1 MSLMGN
7 LLWIVLGGG
16 IFVFFFYFLGGLVLC
31 LTVVGIPFGIQCFKL
46 AMLGLMPFGRRI
58 VERPAATG
66 CLAMLMN
73 IIWLLVGG
81 LELAVLHLVFGL
93 LLALTVVGLPF
104 ARQHA
109 KLASLCLVPFGKT
122 VQ

>member
-1 MSLMGN
+1 SVSRVGFLCDVATSAFYPLSLHDA
-7 LLWIVLGGG
+7 LPI
-16 IFVFFFYFLGGLVLC
+16 LC

-66 CLAMLMN
+66 CLATLMN

-122 VQ
+122 VP